1 MTERSRYL
9 STRRF
14 GTTYD
19 LNRSVRLA
27 RVYTIVESWALT
39 LWIGAL
45 SGFAF
50 IFAPIAFRTIPN
62 LDVFAQL
69 VAQVINALSVLGYV
83 CGGLAL
89 AAILIRTR
97 DASDRTLDLGRAAI
111 ILAMLAL
118 TVYESRVVV
127 ADMQA
132 TTQRLGGSIA
142 AVSKNDPR
150 RVRYDA
156 QHRNSTRVYGIVL
169 ACGYLTIALGA
180 LRFRE

>member
-1 MTERSRYL
+1 
-9 STRRF
+9 
-14 GTTYD
+14 
-19 LNRSVRLA
+19 VRLA

-62 LDVFAQL
+62 LDVFARL
-69 VAQVINALSVLGYV
+69 VGQVINALSTLSYV
-83 CGGLAL
+83 CGALAL

-97 DASDRTLDLGRAAI
+97 DASDRTLDLLRAAI

-127 ADMQA
+127 AGMTA
-132 TTQRLGGSIA
+132 TARTFGGSISS
-142 AVSKNDPR
+142 VPKDDPR

-156 QHRNSTRVYGIVL
+156 QHRHSTQVYGIVL
-169 ACGYLTIALGA
+169 VCGYLTIALSA